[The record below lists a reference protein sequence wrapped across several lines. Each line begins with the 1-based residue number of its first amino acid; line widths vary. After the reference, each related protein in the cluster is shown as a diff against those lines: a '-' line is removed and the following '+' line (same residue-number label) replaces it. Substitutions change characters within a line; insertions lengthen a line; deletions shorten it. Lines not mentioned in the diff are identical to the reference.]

1 MYRIPRKSQEGNEV
15 MVGSQ
20 TKPNQSCGRVE
31 DVQSSVKDK
40 PFTLK
45 TSFAKKRKDTDNYKQ
60 ILPRSVHRVI
70 KHFFR

>member
-1 MYRIPRKSQEGNEV
+1 M
-15 MVGSQ
+15 
-20 TKPNQSCGRVE
+20 E

-45 TSFAKKRKDTDNYKQ
+45 TSFAKKRKDTANNKQ